1 LSAQNLRPD
10 DLDRLGQALITL
22 TKELWVTKDRLRI
35 LEAALADSGVITH
48 GTVDSFQPDNALL
61 KMLDKDREQL
71 IEQVLAALNDRGQSK
86 N

>member
-1 LSAQNLRPD
+1 MSAENLRPD

-35 LEAALADSGVITH
+35 LEAVLADSGVITP
-48 GTVDSFQPDNALL
+48 GAVDGFQPDDALL

-71 IEQVLAALNDRGQSK
+71 IEQVLGALERND
-86 N
+86 